1 VAIFQKFLVFF
12 QEIRRLWR
20 AKNLDK
26 NLIDRQN
33 SIFVVVVVGD
43 RAKERRRRRW
53 ITVDDIGLIIGFL

>member
-1 VAIFQKFLVFF
+1 M
-12 QEIRRLWR
+12 
-20 AKNLDK
+20 DK

-33 SIFVVVVVGD
+33 SIFVVVVVVGV